1 MSKYSINDI
10 TLTAIAD
17 SIRSKA
23 GTSDP
28 IQVSGF
34 ADAIA
39 AIPTGGGSSF
49 NIDWDNDTI
58 VTALNATEQ
67 LTLPEGYTIKDIK
80 LAILPSAGRG
90 SSFGSSTR
98 WIFVYPEIMT
108 PKIVEYSESDARY
121 NYALYGITIGAYG
134 SGSQTGHGGISFQ
147 TIDNL
152 SHTFQQSQYNMRY
165 MGLRAKTKTPNIIEG
180 FYMNEGFS
188 TNVFTSNG
196 GQVGSL
202 ITGATGLIILNTK
215 EV

>member
-1 MSKYSINDI
+1 MSKYSINDT

-28 IQVSGF
+28 ILVSGF

-39 AIPTGGGSSF
+39 AIPTGGSSF

-58 VTALNATEQ
+58 VTALSAARQ

-80 LAILPSAGRG
+80 LAILPSGG
-90 SSFGSSTR
+90 DSFGSSTR

-134 SGSQTGHGGISFQ
+134 NGTQTGHGGISFQ

-152 SHTFQQSQYNMRY
+152 SHVFQQSQYNIKY
-165 MGLRAKTKTPNIIEG
+165 MGLRAKTETPNIIEG
-180 FYMNEGFS
+180 FYNNEGFS
-188 TNVFTSNG
+188 TKVFTSGG
-196 GQVGSL
+196 GQVTNL
-202 ITGATGLIILNTK
+202 IVGATGLIILNTK

>member
-1 MSKYSINDI
+1 MSKYSINDT

-28 IQVSGF
+28 ILVSGF

-39 AIPTGGGSSF
+39 AIPTGGSSF

-90 SSFGSSTR
+90 NTFGSSTR

-108 PKIVEYSESDARY
+108 PKIVEYSESSAAY

-134 SGSQTGHGGISFQ
+134 RGTQTGHGGISFQ

-152 SHTFQQSQYNMRY
+152 SHAFQQSQYNMRY
-165 MGLRAKTKTPNIIEG
+165 MGLRAKTETPNIIEG
-180 FYMNEGFS
+180 FYNDEGFS
-188 TNVFTSNG
+188 TTVFTGG
-196 GQVGSL
+196 GQVTNL

>member
-1 MSKYSINDI
+1 MSKYSIEDT

-58 VTALNATEQ
+58 VTALNASAQ

-80 LAILPSAGRG
+80 LAILPSTG
-90 SSFGSSTR
+90 SGSFGSSTR

-134 SGSQTGHGGISFQ
+134 NGTQTGHGGISFQ

-152 SHTFQQSQYNMRY
+152 SHKFQQSQYNMKY

-180 FYMNEGFS
+180 FYRDEGFS
-188 TNVFTSNG
+188 TTVFTSYG
-196 GQVGSL
+196 GQVSSL
-202 ITGATGLIILNTK
+202 IAGATGLIILNTK

>member
-1 MSKYSINDI
+1 MSKYSINDT

-39 AIPTGGGSSF
+39 AIPTGGSSF

-58 VTALNATEQ
+58 VTALSAGRQ

-80 LAILPSAGRG
+80 LAILPSGDY
-90 SSFGSSTR
+90 SFGSSTR

-108 PKIVEYSESDARY
+108 PKIVEYSESGAAY

-134 SGSQTGHGGISFQ
+134 NGSQTGHGGISFQ

-152 SHTFQQSQYNMRY
+152 SHAFQQSQYNMKY
-165 MGLRAKTKTPNIIEG
+165 MGLRATTETPNIIEG
-180 FYMNEGFS
+180 FYNNEGFATKGRQV
-188 TNVFTSNG
+188 TN
-196 GQVGSL
+196 L
-202 ITGATGLIILNTK
+202 IVGATGLIILNTK